1 MKFKLSKTS
10 SATKA
15 RSSRSIKDFR
25 LWIGLIFILISIFLS
40 QTIVAKATARSQIVV
55 MVNSVPAGSEV
66 TENDLTIEDAVL
78 PDSVKSVATK
88 NEVIGMIAIRDLKAG
103 DILTSESVSN
113 RIRTE
118 LRMISVPIKAGHLPN
133 LDSGQL
139 VDVWVTPSTDG
150 MALPG
155 PAQLVINEATISA
168 VPGVIDPA
176 LDTAVTLLVNQS
188 NVAALVQAMRDGVID
203 LVALPDNRRS
213 VS

>member
-1 MKFKLSKTS
+1 MKFKLNKTS
-10 SATKA
+10 SATKVH
-15 RSSRSIKDFR
+15 SSRSIKDFR

-40 QTIVAKATARSQIVV
+40 QTIVAKATARSQIIV
-55 MVNSVPAGSEV
+55 MVNEVPAGSEI
-66 TENDLTIEDAVL
+66 TENDLTVEEAVL
-78 PDSVKSVATK
+78 PDSVKSVAAK
-88 NEVIGMIAIRDLKAG
+88 NKVIGMIALRDLKAG

-118 LRMISVPIKAGHLPN
+118 LRMVSVPIKAGHLPN
-133 LDSGQL
+133 LESGQL

-168 VPGVIDPA
+168 VPGLIDPA
-176 LDTAVTLLVNQS
+176 MDTAVTLLINQS
-188 NVAALVQAMRDGVID
+188 NVAALVQALRDGVID
-203 LVALPDNRRS
+203 LVALPDNQRS

>member
-10 SATKA
+10 SATKV

-40 QTIVAKATARSQIVV
+40 QTIVAKATARSQIIV
-55 MVNSVPAGSEV
+55 MVNEVPAGSEI
-66 TENDLTIEDAVL
+66 TENDLTVEEAVL
-78 PDSVKSVATK
+78 PDSVKSVAAK
-88 NEVIGMIAIRDLKAG
+88 NKVIGMIALRDLKAG

-118 LRMISVPIKAGHLPN
+118 LRMVSVPIKAGHLPN
-133 LDSGQL
+133 LESGQL

-168 VPGVIDPA
+168 VPGLIDPA
-176 LDTAVTLLVNQS
+176 MDTAVTLLINQS
-188 NVAALVQAMRDGVID
+188 NVAALVQALRDGVID
-203 LVALPDNRRS
+203 LVALPDNQRS